1 MKSFQ
6 IAFSVAVLCSLSA
19 CQSNSTSPATSIHVA
34 KSGGLKELEGTWVG
48 HTESGFTL
56 LKIDSNSTGT
66 YTGYTDREKKTG
78 KDVRISRH
86 WLYESPIR
94 VKYVAL
100 KQEPNVFIETQRF
113 RFDYALRG
121 DTLQEIDKM
130 GLQGA
135 LIRVKPEQP

>member
-1 MKSFQ
+1 MKSSR
-6 IAFSVAVLCSLSA
+6 AWFSVTVSCLLGG
-19 CQSNSTSPATSIHVA
+19 CQSNATSPATSIPVTKA
-34 KSGGLKELEGTWVG
+34 GSLKVLEGTWVG

-56 LKIDSNSTGT
+56 LKIDSDSTGT
-66 YTGYTDREKKTG
+66 YTGYIDREKKTG
-78 KDVRISRH
+78 KDARIPRH

-100 KQEPNVFIETQRF
+100 NQEPNVFIETQRF

-130 GLQGA
+130 GLQGT
-135 LIRVKPEQP
+135 LVRVKPEQQ